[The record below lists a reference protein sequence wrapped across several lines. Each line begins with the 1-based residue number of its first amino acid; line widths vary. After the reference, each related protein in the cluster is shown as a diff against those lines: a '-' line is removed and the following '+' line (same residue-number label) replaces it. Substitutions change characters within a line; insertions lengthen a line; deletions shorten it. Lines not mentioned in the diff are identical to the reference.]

1 MQTDLSDSSFFNHK
15 SVMTDEIM
23 TSLEHYPLI
32 HNNQFKGIE
41 ATLGGG
47 GHSYHLLRKY
57 SDLNIIGLDQDP
69 FARKSALKKLDE
81 FKSRIDIRASNFAD
95 FVPKEK
101 VSFVIADLGVNSN
114 QLDDPKRGFSFQKDG
129 PLDMRMN
136 PLLDVDAEKLIEVLN
151 EKDLANLIYKYG
163 DERLSRKSARKIKL
177 DLKENGKYSGT
188 KELAYSIA
196 GCFPP
201 KQRYKKIHP
210 ATRTFQALRIAVNKE
225 IEVLEKFLQV
235 VPEWLLPGGIISII
249 SFHSLEDRL
258 VKSFFKN
265 DQRLK
270 NLTKKP
276 ITPSEKEV
284 EQNKRARSGKLRIA
298 QLNQED
304 DTCSRANN
312 F

>member
-15 SVMTDEIM
+15 SVMKDEIM
-23 TSLEHYPLI
+23 ASLEHYPLI
-32 HNNQFKGIE
+32 HNKIKGID

-69 FARKSALKKLDE
+69 FARKSASKKLDE
-81 FKSRIDIRASNFAD
+81 FKNRIDIRASNFAD

-114 QLDDPKRGFSFQKDG
+114 QIDDPKRGFSFQKDG

-136 PLLDVDAEKLIEVLN
+136 PFLEVDAGKLIEALN

-163 DERLSRKSARKIKL
+163 DERLSRKIARKIKMH
-177 DLKENGKYSGT
+177 LKENGKYSGT

-258 VKSFFKN
+258 VKSSFKN

-276 ITPSEKEV
+276 ITPTEQEV
-284 EQNKRARSGKLRIA
+284 KLNKRARSGKLRIA
-298 QLNQED
+298 QLN
-304 DTCSRANN
+304 
-312 F
+312 

>member
-23 TSLEHYPLI
+23 ASLENYPSI
-32 HNNQFKGIE
+32 SKKKIKGID

-57 SDLNIIGLDQDP
+57 PDLEIIGLDQDP
-69 FARKSALKKLDE
+69 LARKSASIKLDE
-81 FKSRIDIRASNFAD
+81 FKTRININGSNFAN
-95 FVPKEK
+95 FEPKEK

-114 QLDDPKRGFSFQKDG
+114 QLDDPERGFSFQKNG

-136 PLLDVDAEKLIEVLN
+136 PLLETDAEKLIENLS
-151 EKDLANLIYKYG
+151 EKDLADLIYKYG
-163 DERLSRKSARKIKL
+163 EERLSRKISRKIKM
-177 DLKENGKYSGT
+177 DLQEKGKYSGT

-225 IEVLEKFLQV
+225 IEALEKFLKV
-235 VPEWLLPGGIISII
+235 VPDWLLPGGIISII

-258 VKSFFKN
+258 VKTSFKN
-265 DQRLK
+265 DERLK

-276 ITPSEKEV
+276 ITPSAKEV
-284 EQNKRARSGKLRIA
+284 ELNKRARSGKLRIA
-298 QLNQED
+298 QLN
-304 DTCSRANN
+304 S
-312 F
+312 

>member
-23 TSLEHYPLI
+23 ASLKHYPLI
-32 HNNQFKGIE
+32 DDNQLKGID

-69 FARKSALKKLDE
+69 FARKSASKKLDE
-81 FKSRIDIRASNFAD
+81 FKNRIDIKASNFAE

-114 QLDDPKRGFSFQKDG
+114 QIDDPKRGVSFQKDG

-136 PLLDVDAEKLIEVLN
+136 PFLEVNAEKLIEALN
-151 EKDLANLIYKYG
+151 EKDLANLIFKYG
-163 DERLSRKSARKIKL
+163 DERLSRKIARKMKM

-188 KELAYSIA
+188 KQLAYSIA

-235 VPEWLLPGGIISII
+235 VPNWLLPGGIISII

-258 VKSFFKN
+258 AKNSFKN
-265 DQRLK
+265 DQRQK

-276 ITPSEKEV
+276 ITPSEQEV
-284 EQNKRARSGKLRIA
+284 ELNKRARSGKLRIA
-298 QLNQED
+298 QLK
-304 DTCSRANN
+304 
-312 F
+312 

>member
-23 TSLEHYPLI
+23 ASLEHYPLI
-32 HNNQFKGIE
+32 KNNQLKGID

-69 FARKSALKKLDE
+69 FARKSASKKLDE
-81 FKSRIDIRASNFAD
+81 FQNRIDIRASNFAD

-114 QLDDPKRGFSFQKDG
+114 QIDDPKRGFSFQKDG

-136 PLLDVDAEKLIEVLN
+136 PFLEVDAEKLIESLN

-163 DERLSRKSARKIKL
+163 DERLSRKIARKIKL

-235 VPEWLLPGGIISII
+235 VPEWLLPGGIISVI

-258 VKSFFKN
+258 VKSCFKN

-276 ITPSEKEV
+276 ITPSEQEV
-284 EQNKRARSGKLRIA
+284 ELNKRARSGKLRIA
-298 QLNQED
+298 QLN
-304 DTCSRANN
+304 
-312 F
+312 

>member
-1 MQTDLSDSSFFNHK
+1 MQNDLSDSSFFNHQ
-15 SVMTDEIM
+15 SVMKDEIM
-23 TSLEHYPLI
+23 ASLEHYRLI
-32 HNNQFKGIE
+32 NNNHLKGID

-69 FARKSALKKLDE
+69 FARKSASKKLDE
-81 FKSRIDIRASNFAD
+81 FKNRIDIRASNFAD

-114 QLDDPKRGFSFQKDG
+114 QIDDPKRGFSFQKDG

-136 PLLDVDAEKLIEVLN
+136 PFLDVDAEKLIEALN
-151 EKDLANLIYKYG
+151 EKDLANLIYEYG
-163 DERLSRKSARKIKL
+163 EERLSRKIARKIKL

-258 VKSFFKN
+258 VKSCFKN

-276 ITPSEKEV
+276 ITPSEQEV
-284 EQNKRARSGKLRIA
+284 ELNKRARSGKLRIA
-298 QLNQED
+298 QLK
-304 DTCSRANN
+304 
-312 F
+312 

>member
-1 MQTDLSDSSFFNHK
+1 
-15 SVMTDEIM
+15 
-23 TSLEHYPLI
+23 
-32 HNNQFKGIE
+32 
-41 ATLGGG
+41 
-47 GHSYHLLRKY
+47 LRKY
-57 SDLNIIGLDQDP
+57 SDLKIIGLDQDP
-69 FARKSALKKLDE
+69 FARKSAAKKLDE
-81 FKSRIDIRASNFAD
+81 FKNRIDIRASNFAD

-114 QLDDPKRGFSFQKDG
+114 QIDDPKRGFSFQKDG

-136 PLLDVDAEKLIEVLN
+136 PFLEVDAEKLIEALN

-163 DERLSRKSARKIKL
+163 DERLSRKIARKIIL
-177 DLKENGKYSGT
+177 DLKVNGKYSGT
-188 KELAYSIA
+188 KDLAYSIA

-235 VPEWLLPGGIISII
+235 VPEWLLPGGIISFI

-258 VKSFFKN
+258 VKSCFKN

-276 ITPSEKEV
+276 ITPSEQEV
-284 EQNKRARSGKLRIA
+284 ELNKRARSGKLRIA
-298 QLNQED
+298 QLN
-304 DTCSRANN
+304 
-312 F
+312 

>member
-1 MQTDLSDSSFFNHK
+1 MQTELSDSSFFNHK

-23 TSLEHYPLI
+23 ASLENYPSI
-32 HNNQFKGIE
+32 SKKKIKGID

-57 SDLNIIGLDQDP
+57 PDLEIIGLDQDP
-69 FARKSALKKLDE
+69 LARKSASIKLDE
-81 FKSRIDIRASNFAD
+81 FKTRININGSNFAN
-95 FVPKEK
+95 FEPKEK

-114 QLDDPKRGFSFQKDG
+114 QLDDPERGFSFQKDG

-136 PLLDVDAEKLIEVLN
+136 PFLDTDAEKLIENLS
-151 EKDLANLIYKYG
+151 EKDLADLIYKYG
-163 DERLSRKSARKIKL
+163 EERLSRKISRKIKM
-177 DLKENGKYSGT
+177 DLQEKGKYSGT
-188 KELAYSIA
+188 KELSYSIA

-225 IEVLEKFLQV
+225 IEALENFLKV
-235 VPEWLLPGGIISII
+235 VPDWLLPGGIISII

-258 VKSFFKN
+258 VKNSFKN
-265 DQRLK
+265 DERLK

-276 ITPSEKEV
+276 ITPSGKEV
-284 EQNKRARSGKLRIA
+284 ELNKRARSGKLRIA
-298 QLNQED
+298 QLN
-304 DTCSRANN
+304 S
-312 F
+312 

>member
-23 TSLEHYPLI
+23 ASLEHYPLI
-32 HNNQFKGIE
+32 NTTQLKGID

-69 FARKSALKKLDE
+69 FARKSASKKLDE
-81 FKSRIDIRASNFAD
+81 FKDRIDIRASNFAD
-95 FVPKEK
+95 FAPKEK

-114 QLDDPKRGFSFQKDG
+114 QIDDPKRGFSFQKDG

-136 PLLDVDAEKLIEVLN
+136 PFLEVDAEKLIETLN

-163 DERLSRKSARKIKL
+163 DERLSRKIARKIKM
-177 DLKENGKYSGT
+177 DLKVNGKYSGT

-225 IEVLEKFLQV
+225 IDVLEKFLQV

-258 VKSFFKN
+258 VKNSFKN

-276 ITPSEKEV
+276 ITPSEQEV
-284 EQNKRARSGKLRIA
+284 EQNKRARSAKLRIA
-298 QLNQED
+298 QLN
-304 DTCSRANN
+304 
-312 F
+312 

>member
-1 MQTDLSDSSFFNHK
+1 MQTDLSDSSFFNHQ

-23 TSLEHYPLI
+23 ASLEHYPFI
-32 HNNQFKGIE
+32 HNNQLKGID

-69 FARKSALKKLDE
+69 FARKSASKKLDE
-81 FKSRIDIRASNFAD
+81 FKNRIDIRASNFAD

-114 QLDDPKRGFSFQKDG
+114 QIDDPKRGFSFQKDG

-136 PLLDVDAEKLIEVLN
+136 PFLEVDAEKLIEALN

-163 DERLSRKSARKIKL
+163 DERLSRKIARKIKL

-258 VKSFFKN
+258 VKSSFKN

-276 ITPSEKEV
+276 ITPSEQEV
-284 EQNKRARSGKLRIA
+284 ELNKRARSGKLRIA
-298 QLNQED
+298 QLN
-304 DTCSRANN
+304 
-312 F
+312 

>member
-1 MQTDLSDSSFFNHK
+1 MQTEPSDSSFFNHQ

-23 TSLEHYPLI
+23 ASLEHYPLI
-32 HNNQFKGIE
+32 NNNKLKGID

-47 GHSYHLLRKY
+47 GHSYHLLRQY

-69 FARKSALKKLDE
+69 FARKSASKKLDE
-81 FKSRIDIRASNFAD
+81 FKNRLDIRATNFAD
-95 FVPKEK
+95 FMPKEK

-114 QLDDPKRGFSFQKDG
+114 QIDDPKRGFSFQKDG

-136 PLLDVDAEKLIEVLN
+136 PFLEIDAEKLIEILN

-163 DERLSRKSARKIKL
+163 EERLSRKIARKIKM

-235 VPEWLLPGGIISII
+235 VPEWILPGGIISII

-258 VKSFFKN
+258 VKNSFKN

-276 ITPSEKEV
+276 ITPSEQEV
-284 EQNKRARSGKLRIA
+284 ELNKRARSGKLRIA
-298 QLNQED
+298 QLK
-304 DTCSRANN
+304 
-312 F
+312 

>member
-23 TSLEHYPLI
+23 ASLENYPSI
-32 HNNQFKGIE
+32 SQKKIKGID

-47 GHSYHLLRKY
+47 GHSYHLLKKY
-57 SDLNIIGLDQDP
+57 PDLEMIGLDQDP
-69 FARKSALKKLDE
+69 LARKSASTKLDE
-81 FKSRIDIRASNFAD
+81 FKTRININGSNFAN
-95 FVPKEK
+95 FEPKEK

-136 PLLDVDAEKLIEVLN
+136 PLLDTNAEKLIENLS
-151 EKDLANLIYKYG
+151 EKDLADLIYKYG
-163 DERLSRKSARKIKL
+163 EERLSRKISRKIKL
-177 DLKENGKYSGT
+177 DLKEKGKYSGT

-225 IEVLEKFLQV
+225 IEALENFLKV
-235 VPEWLLPGGIISII
+235 VPDWLLPGGIISII

-258 VKSFFKN
+258 VKTSFKN
-265 DQRLK
+265 DERLK

-284 EQNKRARSGKLRIA
+284 ELNKRARSGKLRIA
-298 QLNQED
+298 KLNSE
-304 DTCSRANN
+304 
-312 F
+312 

>member
-23 TSLEHYPLI
+23 ASLEHYPLI
-32 HNNQFKGIE
+32 HNNKIKGID

-114 QLDDPKRGFSFQKDG
+114 QIDDPKRGFSFQKDG

-136 PLLDVDAEKLIEVLN
+136 PFLEVDAEKLIEALN

-163 DERLSRKSARKIKL
+163 DERLSRKIARKIKL

-258 VKSFFKN
+258 VKSSFKN

-276 ITPSEKEV
+276 ITPSEQEV
-284 EQNKRARSGKLRIA
+284 ELNKRARSGKLRIA
-298 QLNQED
+298 QLN
-304 DTCSRANN
+304 
-312 F
+312 

>member
-23 TSLEHYPLI
+23 ASVELYPLI
-32 HNNQFKGIE
+32 HNNQLKGID

-81 FKSRIDIRASNFAD
+81 FKNRIDIRASNFAD

-114 QLDDPKRGFSFQKDG
+114 QIDEPKRGFSFQKDG

-136 PLLDVDAEKLIEVLN
+136 PSLEVDAEKLIEALN

-163 DERLSRKSARKIKL
+163 DERLSRKIARKIKMHL
-177 DLKENGKYSGT
+177 QENGKYSGT

-258 VKSFFKN
+258 VKNSFKN

-276 ITPSEKEV
+276 ITPSEQEV
-284 EQNKRARSGKLRIA
+284 ELNKRARSGKLRIA
-298 QLNQED
+298 QLNLG
-304 DTCSRANN
+304 ANN

>member
-1 MQTDLSDSSFFNHK
+1 MQTDLSDSSFFNHQ

-23 TSLEHYPLI
+23 ASLEHYPHI
-32 HNNQFKGIE
+32 HNNQLKGID

-69 FARKSALKKLDE
+69 FARKSASKKLDE
-81 FKSRIDIRASNFAD
+81 FKNRIDIKASNFAE

-114 QLDDPKRGFSFQKDG
+114 QIDNPKRGFSFQKDG

-136 PLLDVDAEKLIEVLN
+136 PLLEVDAEKLIENLN

-163 DERLSRKSARKIKL
+163 DERLSRKIARKIKM

-225 IEVLEKFLQV
+225 IDVLEKFLQV

-258 VKSFFKN
+258 VKSSFKN

-276 ITPSEKEV
+276 ITPSEQEL
-284 EQNKRARSGKLRIA
+284 ELNKRARSGKLRIA
-298 QLNQED
+298 QLN
-304 DTCSRANN
+304 
-312 F
+312 

>member
-1 MQTDLSDSSFFNHK
+1 MQTELSDSSFFNHK

-23 TSLEHYPLI
+23 ASLEHYPLI
-32 HNNQFKGIE
+32 QNNQLKGID

-69 FARKSALKKLDE
+69 FARKSASEKLDE
-81 FKSRIDIRASNFAD
+81 FKNRIDIKASNFAD
-95 FVPKEK
+95 FIPKEK

-114 QLDDPKRGFSFQKDG
+114 QIDDPKRGFSFQKDG

-136 PLLDVDAEKLIEVLN
+136 PFLEVDAEKLIENLS
-151 EKDLANLIYKYG
+151 EKDLANVIYKYG
-163 DERLSRKSARKIKL
+163 DERLSRKIARKIKM
-177 DLKENGKYSGT
+177 DLKANGKYSGT

-258 VKSFFKN
+258 VKSCFKN

-276 ITPSEKEV
+276 ITPSEQEV
-284 EQNKRARSGKLRIA
+284 ELNKRARSGKLRIA
-298 QLNQED
+298 QLN
-304 DTCSRANN
+304 
-312 F
+312 

>member
-32 HNNQFKGIE
+32 HNNKIKGID

-69 FARKSALKKLDE
+69 FARKSASIKLDE
-81 FKSRIDIRASNFAD
+81 FQNRIDIRASNFAD

-136 PLLDVDAEKLIEVLN
+136 PFLEVDAEKLIETLN

-163 DERLSRKSARKIKL
+163 DERLSRKIARKIKM

-225 IEVLEKFLQV
+225 IEVLENFLQV

-258 VKSFFKN
+258 VKNSFKN

-276 ITPSEKEV
+276 ITPSEQEV
-284 EQNKRARSGKLRIA
+284 ELNKRARSGKLRIA
-298 QLNQED
+298 QL
-304 DTCSRANN
+304 R
-312 F
+312 

>member
-15 SVMTDEIM
+15 SVMTDEIIA
-23 TSLEHYPLI
+23 SLEHYPLI
-32 HNNQFKGIE
+32 QNNQLKGID

-47 GHSYHLLRKY
+47 GHSYQLLRKY
-57 SDLNIIGLDQDP
+57 SDLKIIGLDQDP
-69 FARKSALKKLDE
+69 FARKSASKKLDE
-81 FKSRIDIRASNFAD
+81 FKNRIDIKASNFAD

-114 QLDDPKRGFSFQKDG
+114 QIDDPKRGFSFQKDG

-136 PLLDVDAEKLIEVLN
+136 PFLDVDAEKLIEILN

-163 DERLSRKSARKIKL
+163 DERLSRKIARKIKL
-177 DLKENGKYSGT
+177 DLRENGKYSGT

-235 VPEWLLPGGIISII
+235 VPEWLLPGGIVSII

-258 VKSFFKN
+258 VKNSFKN

-276 ITPSEKEV
+276 ITPSEQEV
-284 EQNKRARSGKLRIA
+284 ELNKRARSGKLRIA
-298 QLNQED
+298 QLK
-304 DTCSRANN
+304 
-312 F
+312 

>member
-1 MQTDLSDSSFFNHK
+1 MQTDLSDSSFFNHQ

-23 TSLEHYPLI
+23 ASLEHYPLI
-32 HNNQFKGIE
+32 HDNKLKGID

-69 FARKSALKKLDE
+69 FARNSASKKLDE
-81 FKSRIDIRASNFAD
+81 FKNRIDIRASNFAD

-114 QLDDPKRGFSFQKDG
+114 QIDDPKRGFSFQKDG

-136 PLLDVDAEKLIEVLN
+136 PFLEVDAEKLIEALN

-163 DERLSRKSARKIKL
+163 DERLSRKIARKIKL

-258 VKSFFKN
+258 VKSCFKN

-276 ITPSEKEV
+276 ITPSEQEV
-284 EQNKRARSGKLRIA
+284 ELNKRARSGKLRIA
-298 QLNQED
+298 QLN
-304 DTCSRANN
+304 
-312 F
+312 

>member
-23 TSLEHYPLI
+23 ASLENYPSI
-32 HNNQFKGIE
+32 SKKKIKGID

-57 SDLNIIGLDQDP
+57 PDLEIIGLDQDP
-69 FARKSALKKLDE
+69 LARKSASIKLDE
-81 FKSRIDIRASNFAD
+81 FKTRININGSNFAN
-95 FVPKEK
+95 FEPKEK

-114 QLDDPKRGFSFQKDG
+114 QLDDPERGFSFQKNG

-136 PLLDVDAEKLIEVLN
+136 PLLETDAEKLIENLS
-151 EKDLANLIYKYG
+151 EKDLADLIYKYG
-163 DERLSRKSARKIKL
+163 EERLSRKISRKIKM
-177 DLKENGKYSGT
+177 DLKEKGKYSGT

-225 IEVLEKFLQV
+225 IEALENFLKV
-235 VPEWLLPGGIISII
+235 VPDWLLPGGIISII

-258 VKSFFKN
+258 VKNSFKN
-265 DQRLK
+265 DERLK

-276 ITPSEKEV
+276 ITPSAKEV
-284 EQNKRARSGKLRIA
+284 ELNKRARSGKLRIA
-298 QLNQED
+298 QLN
-304 DTCSRANN
+304 S
-312 F
+312 